1 MTTSTEQ
8 ASTTER
14 APTGPRRRARRAAA
28 VALPAVLVLA
38 LGLAACGGDD
48 DDDAS
53 SNDTANAAEGE
64 GTAAGGDAYEITDI
78 SYTDVTASAGGSLAI
93 ANSSGAAHTFTADD
107 GSFDVSIDADGEAS
121 VDVPAE
127 PGAYPFHCEIHPSMQ
142 ATLTAE

>member
-1 MTTSTEQ
+1 MTTSIDQ

-14 APTGPRRRARRAAA
+14 TSDGSRRRARRAAV
-28 VALPAVLVLA
+28 VALPAVLALA

-48 DDDAS
+48 DDAS
-53 SNDTANAAEGE
+53 DDTANAAEGE
-64 GTAAGGDAYEITDI
+64 GTSAGGDAYEITDI
-78 SYTDVTASAGGSLAI
+78 AYTDVTASAGGSLAI
-93 ANSSGAAHTFTADD
+93 ANSSGAPHTFTADD

-127 PGAYPFHCEIHPSMQ
+127 PGDYPFHCEIHPSME